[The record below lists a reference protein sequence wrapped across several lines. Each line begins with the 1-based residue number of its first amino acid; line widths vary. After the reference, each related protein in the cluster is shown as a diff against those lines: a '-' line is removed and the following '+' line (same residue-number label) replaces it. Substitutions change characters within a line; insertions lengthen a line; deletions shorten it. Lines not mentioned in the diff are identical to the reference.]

1 MLNPILAQRLIDW
14 EWLSDRVHLDG
25 TDFLVSSIFHAHS
38 PVKFTLST
46 GEEMRI
52 GKRGWRKER
61 MRILVITAEQ
71 KAAWALKEELE
82 SKRYEAMTAHSAEEG
97 FYLLSTGRFDLVLL
111 DPMLPGRD
119 GVELL
124 MVLRRSGIKT
134 PVLFHSPEDLYMDA
148 RRIVA
153 LCQAMEAGSPGE
165 WPNVLAVKNSEA
177 RPGTG
182 TGLPLKAHCIH
193 SQGNPG

>member
-1 MLNPILAQRLIDW
+1 MLKTATTAVLNRILTGMPVAARIPGIDHCVKPAPRPAPGKPCKKN
-14 EWLSDRVHLDG
+14 EDG
-25 TDFLVSSIFHAHS
+25 E
-38 PVKFTLST
+38 K
-46 GEEMRI
+46 
-52 GKRGWRKER
+52 KR
-61 MRILVITAEQ
+61 MRILLITAEQ

-82 SKRYEAMTAHSAEEG
+82 SKRCEAMTAHSAEEG